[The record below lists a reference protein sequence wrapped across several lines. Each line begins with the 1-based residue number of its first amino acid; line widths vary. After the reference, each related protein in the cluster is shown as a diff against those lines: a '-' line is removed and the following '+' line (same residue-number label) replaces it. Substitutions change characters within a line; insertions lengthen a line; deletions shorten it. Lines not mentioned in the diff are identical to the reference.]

1 MGQVRQRGPDLAR
14 VAASQLRALPPQ
26 QQPQPA
32 MGCNA
37 CGQTFKAPR
46 PVNTRALR
54 GIECAFQ
61 ADCAICAICATCD
74 QDTWAVRGDPA
85 AVRVFY
91 GALEKA
97 MGQKV
102 QLGTAKPGFADDGNA
117 LQPD

>member
-1 MGQVRQRGPDLAR
+1 
-14 VAASQLRALPPQ
+14 
-26 QQPQPA
+26 

-102 QLGTAKPGFADDGNA
+102 QLGTAKPGLADDGNA
-117 LQPD
+117 QQPD